1 MCQEIRS
8 GVTKLK
14 VLLNNFSKEGDK
26 FVSYMEAMTITILG
40 LLEI

>member
-1 MCQEIRS
+1 MCLEIRS

-14 VLLNNFSKEGDK
+14 VLLNNFSKEGEK
-26 FVSYMEAMTITILG
+26 FVSYMEAMTILG